1 MPAPGESQLEVEKN
15 MYMARLSTVIML
27 PISASYPDEK
37 GLDHAVGFPAL
48 GLATVTIDGRLND
61 SHNVIAELQL
71 AEK

>member
-1 MPAPGESQLEVEKN
+1 MPTPGESQLEVEKN
-15 MYMARLSTVIML
+15 MSIRLSTVIL
-27 PISASYPDEK
+27 LLISASYPDEK